1 MNQASISRRASLTF
15 PLTDSI
21 NCRATQ
27 SLPRWPDSST
37 NQERIGMVSAE
48 PNRTRTTRA
57 SVTQPWLFKK
67 GGPVGLVAVIVFD
80 ADPRPFLRA
89 TRNQRIVDNQVDQLV
104 WKNSLRQLQQLNGQ
118 VGDRDIRPL
127 DQFVVGGPV
136 RLAANGSDGTS
147 DPAFRV
153 EHATDQKFDKG
164 SAGTGWNG
172 GQKKGNPFREQQTDR
187 GGERHEEGS
196 GVENP
201 SLVAALPASKTTP
214 SG

>member
-15 PLTDSI
+15 PLTELDQLPSHPKFAALAGFFDQPGT
-21 NCRATQ
+21 NWDGQRRTQ
-27 SLPRWPDSST
+27 SDPHHQGQCDPTLAV
-37 NQERIGMVSAE
+37 Q
-48 PNRTRTTRA
+48 
-57 SVTQPWLFKK
+57 K

-136 RLAANGSDGTS
+136 RLAANGTDGTS